1 MSFKMIAVAL
11 LVAFASAVSP
21 AATPVRPNV
30 YVMRHLHTPAG
41 VSDPDLTS
49 EGVKYAAAVDDWFLR
64 DPPNAIYV
72 SSTKRA
78 QQTAAPLAARLKLT
92 PKIYDPRDTPGLIA
106 AVSAESGTVLI
117 VGHSNTVPD
126 IVEKLGGQR
135 PGDLTHEDFGD
146 IWHVEGPER
155 TTTRVHLSL

>member
-1 MSFKMIAVAL
+1 MTIKTIAAVL
-11 LVAFASAVSP
+11 LVALASAVST
-21 AATPVRPNV
+21 AATPVQPNI

-41 VSDPDLTS
+41 VTDPDLTA

-78 QQTAAPLAARLKLT
+78 QQTAAPLAARLKVT
-92 PKIYDPRDTPGLIA
+92 PIIYDPRDTPGLIA
-106 AVSAESGTVLI
+106 SVSVETGTVLI

-126 IVEKLGGQR
+126 IVEKLGGER
-135 PGDLTHEDFGD
+135 PGDLTHGDFGD
-146 IWHVEGPER
+146 IWHVAGPER
-155 TTTRVHLSL
+155 TTTRVRLSL